1 MEGHD
6 PAAYGEHAA
15 PVYDELFGEME
26 DTDDAVAF
34 LLDVAGGG
42 PVLELGIG
50 TGRLA
55 IPLAERGVEI
65 SGVDSSPAMVER
77 LRAKRGGDR
86 IEVTMGEFSELPVDG
101 RFRLIFVA
109 FNTFFALLS
118 QEAQIR
124 CLDRVRSRLTD
135 DGAFVLEAFVP
146 DMSRWHEHQATATQ
160 QVQEERVILE
170 TSRHDPVAQRIDSFG
185 IVLAEEGG
193 IRMIPIRLRYA
204 WPPELDLM
212 ARLAGL
218 RLRERWGGWDRRP
231 FDSTSKK
238 HVSVYEP
245 G

>member
-15 PVYDELFGEME
+15 PVYDELFGSME
-26 DTDDAVAF
+26 DTSDAVSF
-34 LLDVAGGG
+34 LADLAGDG

-55 IPLAERGVEI
+55 IPLAERGLEI
-65 SGVDSSPAMVER
+65 RGLDTSPAMVER
-77 LRAKRGGDR
+77 LRVKPGGDR
-86 IEVTMGEFSELPVDG
+86 IEVTMGDFSELQVEG
-101 RFRLIFVA
+101 EFRLVFVA

-124 CLDRVRSRLTD
+124 CLGRVRSHLAD
-135 DGAFVLEAFVP
+135 HGAFVLEAFVP
-146 DMSRWHEHQATATQ
+146 DMSRWHEHQATTTQ

-170 TSRHDPVAQRIDSFG
+170 TSRHDPVDQRIDSFG
-185 IVLAEEGG
+185 IVLADGG
-193 IRMIPIRLRYA
+193 LRMIPIRLRYA
-204 WPPELDLM
+204 WPAEIDLM

-231 FDSTSKK
+231 FDSTSTK
-238 HVSVYEP
+238 HISVYEP